1 MTRGVAAARRLAF
14 GLVLALAPGAAP
26 AHDPAPDKPGQAASE
41 TQAPAAP
48 SAAFPFRIGGPFQLV
63 DHTGQPVSDRDFHGS
78 HLLVF
83 FGYASCKSICPVA
96 LPAMAEALE
105 ILGADGAHIQ
115 PLFITVDPE
124 NDTPEVLA
132 AFAVKIHPRLIG
144 LTGSPEAL
152 HTVAKAYRTESKK
165 VGQAWTGGPVFS
177 HGSYIYLMA
186 PDGAFA
192 TLLPPVMDPRTM
204 ASTIARYL

>member
-1 MTRGVAAARRLAF
+1 MTRAATALAF
-14 GLVLALAPGAAP
+14 GFILALAPVAAP
-26 AHDPAPDKPGQAASE
+26 AHDRADDQPGQGATE
-41 TQAPAAP
+41 TPAPAAP
-48 SAAFPFRIGGPFQLV
+48 SADFPFRIGGPFRLA
-63 DHTGQPVSDRDFHGS
+63 DHTGREVSDRDFLGA

-105 ILGADGAHIQ
+105 ILGADGARIQ

-132 AFAVKIHPRLIG
+132 AFAAKIHPRLIG

-152 HTVAKAYRTESKK
+152 RAAAEAYRIESKK

-204 ASTIARYL
+204 ARTIARYL